1 MFAEIVD
8 RVGAL
13 DDAALTSRLREI
25 ELEQRRLEAELAAVV
40 AEAER
45 RRLHEAEANRTVRT
59 WLRAHTNWSGA
70 QATQRIRLGRLVA
83 DLPAVGESLAA
94 GHVGVAQVHELARA
108 RANPRCGDQL
118 GSVIDVLLDHC
129 EHLGYDD
136 ARTCVRRWET
146 LADLD
151 GAHRDRAVSVEARTA
166 LVGPLGAGVVVSA
179 SGGSAVE
186 AAEMAAVFESYV
198 EAELRRDVADRDAR
212 SGLEVSGAGLPR
224 TGAQRSFDALLAIFR
239 AAGQHGAEGATRPVP
254 TVVNLIGDVSTFESA
269 LAAHGLVDPTA
280 SGVASDLTERR
291 CETAAGV
298 PLLPDDLVRH
308 ALTGHVRR
316 VVVDSAGVVVDWGRK
331 RRLFT
336 GPAREAATLLVR
348 RCQRPGCG
356 VAAGQA
362 EVDHRRAWADH
373 GPTDQD
379 NAGVLCRFDNRAKHR
394 LALTVRRTADGYLN
408 WRDRDGRPLA
418 PVGRRLLPDE
428 ADIERAIR
436 RRVAALVEERERRD
450 RSRRPV

>member
-1 MFAEIVD
+1 MFTEIVD

-13 DDAALTSRLREI
+13 DDDALTSRLREI
-25 ELEQRRLEAELAAVV
+25 ELEQRRSEAELAAVV

-45 RRLHEAEANRTVRT
+45 RRLHEAEANRTMRT

-70 QATQRIRLGRLVA
+70 QATQRIRLGHLVA
-83 DLPAVGESLAA
+83 DLPVVGESLAA
-94 GHVGVAQVHELARA
+94 GHVGVAQVVELARA

-118 GSVIDVLLDHC
+118 GSVVEVLLDHC

-151 GAHRDRAVSVEARTA
+151 GAHRDRAASVEARTA

-179 SGGSAVE
+179 SGGSAVD

-198 EAELRRDVADRDAR
+198 DAEFRRDVAERDAR
-212 SGLEVSGAGLPR
+212 SGVEATGAGLPR
-224 TGAQRSFDALLAIFR
+224 TAAQRAFDALLAVFR
-239 AAGQHGAEGATRPVP
+239 AARHHGAEDVTRPVP
-254 TVVNLIGDVSTFESA
+254 AVVNLIGDVSTFEST
-269 LAAHGLVDPTA
+269 LAAHGFVDPPSPRA
-280 SGVASDLTERR
+280 APDLTERR
-291 CETAAGV
+291 CETAAGA

-316 VVVDSAGVVVDWGRK
+316 VVVDSAGVVVDWGRR

-348 RCQRPGCG
+348 RCQRPGCA

-362 EVDHRRAWADH
+362 EVDHRRGWAHH
-373 GPTDQD
+373 GPTDQE

-394 LALTVRRTADGYLN
+394 LALTVHRTVDGYLN
-408 WRDRDGRPLA
+408 WRDREGRPLT

-428 ADIERAIR
+428 QDVERALR
-436 RRVAALVEERERRD
+436 RRVDALVAERERRD
-450 RSRRPV
+450 RSPRPV